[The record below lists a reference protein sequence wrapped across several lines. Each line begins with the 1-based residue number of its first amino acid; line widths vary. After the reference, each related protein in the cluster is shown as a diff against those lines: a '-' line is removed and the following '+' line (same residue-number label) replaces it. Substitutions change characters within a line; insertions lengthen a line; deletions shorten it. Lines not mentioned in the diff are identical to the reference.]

1 MKKLVLLF
9 SLVLFNKMEARLWGK
24 TGHQII
30 GEIAATH
37 LTPKAKK
44 TIDFLLDGKSLAEV
58 STFAD
63 ALKSEARYDSIKA
76 WHYINLPTHFSRDS
90 LAFQK
95 QPNVVTAIAHC
106 QKILTDK
113 QASAEEKAFFL
124 KLLIHFVGD
133 LHQPLHVGRFEDRG
147 GNTIRLRWEGKKTN
161 LHRLWDSQLL
171 GAVLKRKAS
180 SFSMPKLSKAKLKKV
195 QSTAV
200 IDWVIESHGLVQN
213 IYKEVEAR
221 KALSSD
227 YTFRN
232 EAIVMAQL
240 HKAGVRL
247 AVIMNQLFA

>member
-30 GEIAATH
+30 GEIAAAH
-37 LTPKAKK
+37 LTPKAKR

-90 LAFQK
+90 LALQK

-106 QKILTDK
+106 QKILIDK
-113 QASAEEKAFFL
+113 QAPAEEKAFFL

-171 GAVLKRKAS
+171 GAVLKRKAN
-180 SFSMPKLSKAKLKKV
+180 SFSVSKLSKAKLKKV
-195 QSTAV
+195 QASAM
-200 IDWVIESHGLVQN
+200 IDWVVESHGLAQN
-213 IYKEVEAR
+213 IYKEVELT
-221 KALSSD
+221 KVLSSD

-247 AVIMNQLFA
+247 ARMLNELFG